1 MEVKQVAA
9 LPKPLAVMDIELSD
23 DVLTI
28 TALSTQAC
36 PCCPLCGKPSARV
49 HSRYLRQVA
58 DLPCGG
64 RQVRL
69 LVQVRKCFCETPDCL
84 RKIFVERLT
93 PFVNPFA
100 RVTQRLCANCAGHW
114 ARDRRQAGSSCHRS
128 ARNPDLAPYHSPAH
142 YGPADR
148 AGWADYR
155 TWH

>member
-1 MEVKQVAA
+1 MEVKQVAD
-9 LPKPLAVMDIELSD
+9 LPKQLTVTDVEMSE

-36 PCCPLCGKPSARV
+36 PCCPLCGKPSARI
-49 HSRYLRQVA
+49 HSRYLRKFA

-69 LVQVRKCFCETPDCL
+69 LVQVRKCLCDTPDCS

-100 RVTQRLCANCAGHW
+100 RVTQRLCAHSADHW

-128 ARNPDLAPYHSPAH
+128 AGNTDLAPYHSPAH
-142 YGPADR
+142 YGLANR
-148 AGWADYR
+148 AGWTHYR
-155 TWH
+155 AGY